1 MASSQIEMSVDKLT
15 PISNPV
21 MSVVGTFRK
30 CREVRLE
37 SGMHIKAD
45 VRRPL

>member
-21 MSVVGTFRK
+21 MSDIG
-30 CREVRLE
+30 
-37 SGMHIKAD
+37 
-45 VRRPL
+45 VRRAKAALSSG